1 MHYLLEVNNLSVS
14 FERMEKPAVDNVS
27 FNISKNR
34 ILGIVGE
41 SGCGKSTLAKAIIGM
56 IPKCGK
62 VNGGNILYDGQDIV
76 NISNKNKR
84 NILGKE
90 IGIIIQESLSSLNPV
105 KTIGNQF
112 IQILTERL
120 GISKEEAL
128 EKTKIYLEKVN
139 CNKEVISKFPF
150 QLSGGQR
157 QRVIIAMAFAL
168 KPKLLIADEPT
179 TALDVTLQAQVLSEM
194 LSLKNENESGIILIS
209 HNLGVIS
216 QVCDDVIVMYKGKIV
231 EYGECDKI
239 INSPSHPYT
248 IGLIKSIPRIELS
261 GNERLFNIPDT
272 DTIYKDGCA
281 FASRC
286 FKADKQCLNKSPELN
301 MNSNGVFV
309 ACAHCKC

>member
-1 MHYLLEVNNLSVS
+1 MPYLLEVNNLSVS
-14 FERMEKPAVDNVS
+14 FERMERPAVDNIS

-56 IPKCGK
+56 IPKCGR
-62 VNGGNILYDGQDIV
+62 VNDGNILYNGQDII
-76 NISNKNKR
+76 NISNRDKR

-120 GISKEEAL
+120 DISKEEAL
-128 EKTKIYLEKVN
+128 EKAGVYLEKVN
-139 CNKEVISKFPF
+139 CNKEIIHKFPF

-239 INSPSHPYT
+239 INSSSHPYT

-261 GNERLFNIPDT
+261 DNERLFNIPDT
-272 DTIYKDGCA
+272 DTIYNDGCV

-286 FKADKQCLNKSPELN
+286 FKADKKCLNKSPELN
-301 MNSNGVFV
+301 RNNNGVLV
-309 ACAHCKC
+309 ACLNCK